1 MKITLEEQLKKGRE
15 SVMTSVEKNLV
26 KTNLVAFMSAN
37 PLPIS
42 LKKTPFERSI
52 PSPFMSSFSLLP
64 LFRISAS
71 ALGVVLILG
80 GSLTYASGTALPG
93 NILYPVKVHVRE
105 TVARALAVKPEA
117 KIAFDQERVKTR
129 ISELKTLQGQDN
141 ADITSIKEAEDAF
154 STSLDSFEKSLDEG
168 ENSGRVALV
177 EEAQKDILE
186 KLQTETIEATPAL
199 MKAVPMMATTSREVA
214 SEDSLSEKTLK
225 KNPRIEK
232 LLKRAHENVS
242 KRAFL
247 KERARILEA
256 TPQPKELDTLSPTP
270 TDVKE
275 VSATVPK
282 AETPKAPKEP
292 TRLSDNKE
300 KEAELTTHQGE

>member
-1 MKITLEEQLKKGRE
+1 MKTILEEQLKKGRE
-15 SVMTSVEKNLV
+15 SVMTSAEKNLV
-26 KTNLVAFMSAN
+26 KTNLVNFMSAN

-42 LKKTPFERSI
+42 LNKTSFERSI
-52 PSPFMSSFSLLP
+52 PSPFINSFSLLP

-105 TVARALAVKPEA
+105 PVARTLAVKPEA
-117 KIAFDQERVKTR
+117 KIAFDKERVKTR
-129 ISELKTLQGQDN
+129 ISELKTLQTKED
-141 ADITSIKEAEDAF
+141 ADTVSIKEAEDAF

-186 KLQTETIEATPAL
+186 KLQTETIETTPVL
-199 MKAVPMMATTSREVA
+199 MKASSMMAIPSQETTTKESGAE
-214 SEDSLSEKTLK
+214 TTK

-256 TPQPKELDTLSPTP
+256 TPQPKESDTLSPTP
-270 TDVKE
+270 TDTNE
-275 VSATVPK
+275 VSVTTPK
-282 AETPKAPKEP
+282 AETLKVPELP
-292 TRLSDNKE
+292 TRLSDSKE
-300 KEAELTTHQGE
+300 KEAVLTNHQGE